1 MPEIKLGSS
10 KNAKN
15 INLGSKEIEEVRL
28 GRVLV
33 WQNNI
38 APQIVLTT
46 PQVGEYGDLNF
57 PIGITVASNVD
68 IVFSARDLDPLDTI
82 VSYAVDGPT
91 GFIPVP
97 TTPIT
102 PSNPVSGL
110 TFTIPNT
117 LFTNAG
123 DPTTNNVFTV
133 TVTDQRGK
141 DGIYTVTVITVSV
154 PPPTIRVS
162 KQFGTTYALTS
173 NGPQGAQAIWVITQP
188 PETGPNGAGYTA
200 QYSYDNVN
208 WSNYNGYG
216 IYRNTTAS
224 CGGSSSV
231 TIYCRSIKTGSTT
244 ANGNYASSTFDV
256 DPPGVYFP
264 VSLSSCVYQSIRVS
278 GNTPSQ
284 TCGGVISGVGTL
296 DKLDVELYSGS
307 GRRYTG
313 TSFPNLYNSNNGN
326 ETTPYYE
333 SAVAVRFKPEFVVPS
348 VNGTTLNYICQGGQY
363 RMTATTVSHQT
374 MIYGIRGALG
384 TTGVGSLYDRGPDF
398 RFTTLSIDSPY
409 VSISPTGV
417 YGDPTYA
424 ASFNSVGTTKT
435 KPIYG
440 GDYRLAAGGT
450 LNVGPSANG
459 YDTSFETYDTCPT
472 AGTVLEDYCNGT
484 IFTEKVADGNCG
496 NTLRTNQVV
505 GKCGYVPAP
514 SAYFTATS
522 YCSVITKA
530 MRLDGYVSNGARLVI
545 NYGHS
550 YQDGT
555 NVTLQP
561 GASATVTIR
570 SGLSTV
576 VGDPGYWRGFSPAG
590 EDPGGT
596 ILATSTVFTV
606 GSNIECEGNGAGQ
619 TYMTP
624 NPLST

>member
-46 PQVGEYGDLNF
+46 PDVGEYGDLDF
-57 PIGITVASNVD
+57 PIGITVASNVN
-68 IVFSARDLDPLDTI
+68 IIFSAQDLDPLDTI

-91 GFIPVP
+91 GFTPVP

-102 PSNPVSGL
+102 PGNPVSGL

-123 DPTTNNVFTV
+123 EPTTNNVFTV

-141 DGIYTVTVITVSV
+141 DGIYTVTVIGVSV
-154 PPPTIRVS
+154 PPPTIRVT

-173 NGPQGAQAIWVITQP
+173 NGPQEAQAIWVITQP
-188 PETGPNGAGYTA
+188 PETGPDGAGYTA

-216 IYRNTTAS
+216 IYRDTKAS

-244 ANGNYASSTFDV
+244 ANGNFASSTFYV
-256 DPPGVYFP
+256 DSPGVSFP
-264 VSLSSCVYQSIRVS
+264 VSLSNCVYQSITVRY
-278 GNTPSQ
+278 NTSSQ

-296 DKLDVELYSGS
+296 QSLYLELYSGS

-333 SAVAVRFKPEFVVPS
+333 SSIAVRFQPTFIVPS
-348 VNGTTLNYICQGGQY
+348 VNGTTLNYTCQGGDY
-363 RMTATTVSHQT
+363 RMTATTVSFT
-374 MIYGIRGALG
+374 NMVNSIRGALG
-384 TTGVGSLYDRGPDF
+384 TTGVGSLYDRGQDF
-398 RFTTLSIDSPY
+398 RYTTLSINSPY

-424 ASFNSVGTTKT
+424 ASFNSVGTTNT

-450 LNVGPSANG
+450 FNVGPGANR
-459 YDTSFETYDTCPT
+459 YIRSFETYDTCPT
-472 AGTVLEDYCNGT
+472 AGTVIVEYCIGTTFVEQLANGT
-484 IFTEKVADGNCG
+484 CG
-496 NTLRTNQVV
+496 INTITSQVV
-505 GKCGYVPAP
+505 GKCGYAPTPPPPPPAIP
-514 SAYFTATS
+514 PGRIAIFTTNSSPLPIGGALIAWTDGPTGGNRSTS
-522 YCSVITKA
+522 IGRGYNRSHCIDPNETKWNQGYYDVDYYPNQHGVIT
-530 MRLDGYVSNGARLVI
+530 LSV
-545 NYGHS
+545 
-550 YQDGT
+550 
-555 NVTLQP
+555 NVT
-561 GASATVTIR
+561 
-570 SGLSTV
+570 ST
-576 VGDPGYWRGFSPAG
+576 PCS
-590 EDPGGT
+590 
-596 ILATSTVFTV
+596 
-606 GSNIECEGNGAGQ
+606 
-619 TYMTP
+619 
-624 NPLST
+624 